1 MSFIFDSTTG
11 SSISTPVVPAGAQTP
26 KLHRIA
32 SVRQE
37 QGVSLRSA
45 SRQMGRTMSTV
56 RAQEE
61 ETQDLRIS
69 DLLRWQKALGVPLQ
83 DLLVD
88 PAPTLS
94 RPVMERAQ
102 MVRLMKTAAAIKDTV
117 TEDGP
122 KRMATMLVQQLID
135 MMPELKDVSAWHSV
149 GQRRS
154 LEEYGRIV
162 ERSISDD
169 FFSDR

>member
-11 SSISTPVVPAGAQTP
+11 SSVGTPVVPTGAT

-32 SVRQE
+32 SVRRE

-69 DLLRWQKALGVPLQ
+69 DLVRWQKALGVPLQ

-88 PAPTLS
+88 PAPPLS
-94 RPVMERAQ
+94 KPVMERAQ
-102 MVRLMKTAAAIKDTV
+102 MVRLMKTAAALKDTT
-117 TEDGP
+117 TEEGP
-122 KRMATMLVQQLID
+122 KRLATMLVQQLID
-135 MMPELKDVSAWHSV
+135 MMPELEDVSAWHSV

-154 LEEYGRIV
+154 LDEYGRIV
-162 ERSISDD
+162 ERRISDD
-169 FFSDR
+169 FFGD